1 MLKTCCFVLL
11 NFLPAFAFAQT
22 DLYLVKDGQLPYA
35 GRTQYSV
42 NVVVEGPV
50 SDTRDFFQS
59 FMKDAYRASFR
70 SGLASLLKLKNSDSN
85 GLLTARQVA
94 GTGISSRPVDLYAA
108 FTMLTD
114 STTEVAMFGGFG
126 EKTFLSPD
134 LTKTEYKK
142 MRGVLEKYAPAART
156 HYYRQ
161 QVAEAEAK
169 VAAIDKEKEKLNKSM
184 QATRDNTAANLRR
197 IDELLRQNQSNTQ
210 KLSQDSTQLVGNG
223 QLREVSQAQVARRRE
238 RLSAVE
244 KEK

>member
-1 MLKTCCFVLL
+1 MLKTCLL
-11 NFLPAFAFAQT
+11 LLLTGLPAFAFAQT

-59 FMKDAYRASFR
+59 FMKDAYRVSFK
-70 SGLASLLKLKNSDSN
+70 SSLVSLLKLKNNDNN
-85 GLLTARQVA
+85 GVLTAKQTTS
-94 GTGISSRPVDLYAA
+94 TGVSSRPVDLYTA

-114 STTEVAMFGGFG
+114 STTEVALFGGFG
-126 EKTFLSPD
+126 EKTFFSPD
-134 LTKTEYKK
+134 LTKLEYKR
-142 MRGVLEKYAPAART
+142 MRAILEKYSPAART

-169 VAAIDKEKEKLNKSM
+169 VAAIDKEKDKLNKTM
-184 QATRDNTAANLRR
+184 QATRDNTAANLKR
-197 IDELLRQNQSNTQ
+197 IDELLRQNQSNAQ
-210 KLSQDSTQLVGNG
+210 KLSQDSTQLVGNA
-223 QLREVSQAQVARRRE
+223 QLREVSQAEVERRRE

-244 KEK
+244 KK